1 MSDQQPLSTEERDKL
16 ARSLI
21 GVQLS
26 TTKAVDEPRAVMTA
40 GQPGSGK
47 SMIVRSIA
55 VQFEGMGGAITIDPD
70 AIRPNIPY
78 MRERIA
84 KGDLSI
90 PDAAYQDA
98 GTVAAGMMKLG
109 AEANRNI
116 IYDGT
121 LSNTF
126 YARQNSE
133 YLRANSYRVEVHGM
147 AVDPDLSH
155 ARTYSRRE
163 AEIAASPTG
172 FGRGV
177 GDKFHDD
184 AVTGLVSTIKALQDE
199 GKVDAIVLYDRTGRK
214 VGSAQL
220 EDGRW
225 VPDKSM
231 ADELAKVHRFPDQGS
246 RDEAAK
252 TWDKAA
258 TLMDV
263 RNADPDDRRKVE
275 AFQRAAQALASP
287 SPSQKVDDGKLAT
300 APDIERASGP
310 RSVMSPAKAQEE
322 LAKYLPTA
330 RLEAVAALRAVAKD
344 GADPIKVAEARKDLD
359 YVTHARGPEYQAR
372 LIEQMGVRDIKAVI
386 SKDQTP
392 LQRVKELGAAIGA
405 EISQRSPEQVGRVMQ
420 SLDQPQKVAEPG
432 RSPSSDMRR
441 VPDQSQVRERGRSR

>member
-1 MSDQQPLSTEERDKL
+1 MSDQQPLSAEERDKL
-16 ARSLI
+16 ARRLMD
-21 GVQLS
+21 VQLEA
-26 TTKAVDEPRAVMTA
+26 TKAVDNPRAVLTA

-47 SMIVRSIA
+47 SMVVNSIS

-98 GTVAAGMMKLG
+98 GTIAAGMMKLG

-133 YLRANSYRVEVHGM
+133 YLRASSYRVEIHGM

-155 ARTYSRRE
+155 ARTYNRRE

-184 AVTGLVSTIKALQDE
+184 SVAGLVSTIKALQDE
-199 GKVDAIVLYDRTGRK
+199 GKVDAIVLYDRTGQK

-220 EDGRW
+220 ENGRW
-225 VPDKSM
+225 VPDQSM
-231 ADELAKVHRFPDQGS
+231 ADELKKVHAFPDQAS

-252 TWDKAA
+252 TWEKAA

-275 AFQRAAQALASP
+275 AFRDASRALATP
-287 SPSQKVDDGKLAT
+287 GPQPHRDELAT
-300 APDIERASGP
+300 LRVTDQPDGP
-310 RSVMSPAKAQEE
+310 RSVLSPAKVQQE

-330 RLEAVAALRAVAKD
+330 RLEAIAALRDAAKA
-344 GADPIKVAEARKDLD
+344 GAEPSAIEAARSDLNYLD
-359 YVTHARGPEYQAR
+359 HPKGPAYQAR
-372 LIEQMGVRDIKAVI
+372 LVDQLGTRAVQAVI
-386 SKDQTP
+386 TRNQTP
-392 LQRVKELGAAIGA
+392 LERVRELGAAIGA
-405 EISQRSPEQVGRVMQ
+405 EIAQRDPAQVAKAMTAIDANRDTPARAAPTNVTQ
-420 SLDQPQKVAEPG
+420 DRQQHTQE
-432 RSPSSDMRR
+432 
-441 VPDQSQVRERGRSR
+441 RSRSR